1 MNVNSCSHVAELF
14 EDFDGTNCV
23 DPDNVEGGQEAIDD
37 VIKSIKVNFK
47 VINKYFDPEEYQQSG
62 EL

>member
-23 DPDNVEGGQEAIDD
+23 DPDSVEGGQEAIND
-37 VIKSIKVNFK
+37 VIKSISVNFK
-47 VINKYFDPEEYQQSG
+47 VIHKYFDLEKY
-62 EL
+62 